1 MCKWRRLVSLPH
13 CLSISSDFA
22 YSNMQQALTR
32 SLWVGVYWKHMQRQA
47 HTICRYAHQYTCGD
61 WLSTRQ
67 SSGTYEMKM
76 GELSSQVHEDLRL
89 KEAMRE
95 ALENWVW
102 VCTCGEHEVFQQTW
116 NRPAMWT
123 CVWRGIQP
131 SPVWCSVLG
140 TFKPTLMP
148 TTLSFKSRAGE
159 TFK

>member
-32 SLWVGVYWKHMQRQA
+32 SLSLPESGCVLKTHAKTSTYYMQVCTSIYMWRLTQ
-47 HTICRYAHQYTCGD
+47 HTTIQWNLRD
-61 WLSTRQ
+61 
-67 SSGTYEMKM
+67 EN

-102 VCTCGEHEVFQQTW
+102 VCTCGEHEVFRQTW

-140 TFKPTLMP
+140 TFKPTC
-148 TTLSFKSRAGE
+148 
-159 TFK
+159 